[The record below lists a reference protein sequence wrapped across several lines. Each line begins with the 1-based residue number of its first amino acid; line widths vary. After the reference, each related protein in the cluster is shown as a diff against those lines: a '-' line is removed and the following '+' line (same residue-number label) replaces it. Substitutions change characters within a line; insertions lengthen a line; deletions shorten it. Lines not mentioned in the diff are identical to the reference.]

1 MSEDKTYVFWNMD
14 DYPIPDGVAP
24 LDVVRN
30 IKSALH
36 RIGFPWCVQLCG
48 DCQTYTQEPAAQGS
62 RSRNNVAAFID
73 SHDNTALSYV
83 DSLANSMQVIGGM
96 ERPSCHVHGSLVG
109 ADVFGWTIAYKP
121 FTDDKEE
128 DAYSCH

>member
-36 RIGFPWCVQLCG
+36 RIGFPWWLIETRAYGQ
-48 DCQTYTQEPAAQGS
+48 DDQ
-62 RSRNNVAAFID
+62 I
-73 SHDNTALSYV
+73 HDYYRA
-83 DSLANSMQVIGGM
+83 
-96 ERPSCHVHGSLVG
+96 
-109 ADVFGWTIAYKP
+109 
-121 FTDDKEE
+121 
-128 DAYSCH
+128 